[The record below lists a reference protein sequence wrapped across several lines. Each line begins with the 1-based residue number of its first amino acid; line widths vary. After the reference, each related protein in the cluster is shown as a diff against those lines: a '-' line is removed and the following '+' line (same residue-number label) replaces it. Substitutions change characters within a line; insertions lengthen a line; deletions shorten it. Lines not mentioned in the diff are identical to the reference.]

1 MKYIID
7 TAFLANTFVLPQKVA
22 DEHLKLAG
30 AVQLKVLLY
39 IFRNIAAA
47 PDAEN
52 ISAALGVPVADIND
66 ALRYWCDAGIL
77 YSLEEQKEAKAE
89 EPAKKK
95 TVDLQISMPDRAE
108 VARRGLE
115 CPDIAFLMQQAQ
127 QIFGRNLRQNETSTL
142 VWLYDDYG
150 MNVAVLL
157 TLIQYAKSED
167 RCNSSFIKTT
177 ALDWI
182 ESGVTDL
189 KAADNKIKELAMRKT
204 AWGIVARA
212 FCIDRAPSKKEQEKA
227 HKWVNEWGYDRQML
241 KLAYDLCVD
250 TTSSM
255 SLPYI
260 DKIIT
265 SWHKQGIKTPQEV
278 EKLQEV
284 KTAQKK
290 PDNFDTYDLSLAEKI
305 LKGEI

>member
-39 IFRNIAAA
+39 IFRNIAST

-77 YSLEEQKEAKAE
+77 YSLEDKGE
-89 EPAKKK
+89 EPQKAADKPKAVAAQATK
-95 TVDLQISMPDRAE
+95 PDRAE

-115 CPDIAFLMQQAQ
+115 CPEIAFLLQQAQ
-127 QIFGRNLRQNETSTL
+127 QIFGRNLRQSETSTL
-142 VWLYDDYG
+142 VWLYDDQG
-150 MNVAVLL
+150 MGVAVLL
-157 TLIQYAKSED
+157 MLIQYAMSEE
-167 RCNSSFIKTT
+167 RCNIGFIERT

-182 ESGVTDL
+182 NSGVTDL
-189 KAADNKIKELAMRKT
+189 KSAEQKVKELAIRKT
-204 AWGIVARA
+204 AWGIVCSA
-212 FCIDRAPSKKEQEKA
+212 FHIDRAPSKREQENA
-227 HKWVNEWGYDRQML
+227 HKWVNEWGYDKQML
-241 KLAYDLCVD
+241 KTAYDMCVD
-250 TTSSM
+250 ATSKMSM
-255 SLPYI
+255 PYI

-265 SWHKQGIKTPQEV
+265 GWHKQG
-278 EKLQEV
+278 V
-284 KTAQKK
+284 KTADDIEKIQKPQTK
-290 PDNFDTYDLSLAEKI
+290 TDSYDTYDLSLAEKI